1 MQFQVSKVLTVFLK
15 NKISVEIILEVDLW
29 VMMEGGGE
37 KGCLRRNVFKSFLT
51 ALIANR
57 FQSS

>member
-1 MQFQVSKVLTVFLK
+1 MVFLK

-29 VMMEGGGE
+29 VMMGGGGGE
-37 KGCLRRNVFKSFLT
+37 KGSLRRNVFKSFLT